1 MWVAPTNP
9 AAKTTKTIARVDVCG
24 VIEAMAAVRTAWRS
38 VAVENCILVQPNV
51 VKENAAAAPNT
62 VQE

>member
-38 VAVENCILVQPNV
+38 VAVENCILV
-51 VKENAAAAPNT
+51 
-62 VQE
+62 